1 MEDTTDFF
9 DAEELDAIEDA
20 SSTLSERKQTQQE
33 FLDALGESNQA
44 ETIRTPVE
52 LAEGVTATV
61 EVELTGAFLDRLAEL
76 SNLVDGSDADDLA
89 ELPDVARNVAN
100 LLADVTVDTSLTS
113 AFFYN
118 RVYRDFPP
126 GILLEML
133 ESVMDAVQAKREQ
146 ERGTADGF
154 RAE

>member
-9 DAEELDAIEDA
+9 DPEELDAIEDA
-20 SSTLSERKQTQQE
+20 SETLHERKQTQQE

-44 ETIRTPVE
+44 ETIQTPVE
-52 LAEGVTATV
+52 LADGVTATV

-76 SNLVDGSDADDLA
+76 SSLVDESDEEDLS
-89 ELPDVARNVAN
+89 ELPDVARNVGN
-100 LLADVTVDTSLTS
+100 LLGDVTSDPSLTS
-113 AFFYN
+113 TFFYN

-133 ESVMDAVQAKREQ
+133 ESVMDAIQAKREQ

-154 RAE
+154 RSE